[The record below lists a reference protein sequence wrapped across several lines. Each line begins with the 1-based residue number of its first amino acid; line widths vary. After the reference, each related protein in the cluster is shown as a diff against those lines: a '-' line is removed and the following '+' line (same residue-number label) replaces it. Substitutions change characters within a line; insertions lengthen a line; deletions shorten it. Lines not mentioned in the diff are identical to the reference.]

1 MNRDFNPLVSIVIPV
16 YNDANYLR
24 EAIDSALAQT
34 YKNIEILVVNDGSND
49 NGKTKKV
56 ALSYGNKIRYFEK
69 ENGGISTALN
79 LGINNMAGDYFSW
92 LSHDDLY
99 LPGKIKTEI
108 NYLINNNLVNKKVI
122 LFADSYLIDKNS
134 KIIAKEINDH
144 EMLIEKPEYAL
155 LRGAVN
161 GITLLMPKEA
171 FKEHGL
177 FDENLQCTQDY
188 MLWHK
193 MFKTYNPLHIPEIL
207 VSTRDHD
214 TQAAK
219 TNPKIITENDDLWI
233 MMIEDL
239 AKFDK
244 ERLEGSEYFYY
255 LNMVNYLRTNPI
267 PYKEAEQHCIKMIE
281 KIRADRIKKIN
292 LKNILVT
299 VIIPFYNRINETIR
313 AIKSVLLQTHK
324 NYEII
329 LINDKSTEDIS
340 FIEEFI
346 KNNKRISLI
355 NLKNNLG
362 PAGARNEGL
371 KYSKGDYIA
380 FLDSDDEFLPEKLEI
395 QLTEMLISD
404 SVISHT
410 SFILKMN
417 TKDPLI
423 NSDMAGKDVKSE
435 LKYIIKN
442 NYFYDHK
449 IVIRMNNEEIVI
461 NSGTDSGDVKRKFM
475 YNCPVATPTV
485 MLKRKF
491 IIENNY
497 FYDPKI
503 RKAEDICYYLTILKK
518 YSILG
523 IEKPLSIVN
532 TSINNSSYDFEQN
545 LEGAKNIL
553 RFLINDEY
561 YSNYDLEISKVAE
574 YYALVVKR
582 KYMLKQSYC
591 QRLKKSI
598 KNNGFIGTSK
608 KIIKRIYALWK

>member
-1 MNRDFNPLVSIVIPV
+1 M
-16 YNDANYLR
+16 R
-24 EAIDSALAQT
+24 EAIDSALAQI
-34 YKNIEILVVNDGSND
+34 YKNIEVLVVNDGSND
-49 NGKTKKV
+49 NGKTRKI

-69 ENGGISTALN
+69 EKNGGVSTALN
-79 LGINNMAGDYFSW
+79 LGIKNMTGDYFSW

-99 LPGKIKTEI
+99 FPAKIETEI
-108 NYLINNNLVNKKVI
+108 NYLINHNLVNKKVI
-122 LFADSYLIDKNS
+122 LFADYYLIDKNS
-134 KIIAKEINDH
+134 RIIAKCINDH
-144 EMLIEKPEYAL
+144 KMLIEKPEYAL

-161 GITLLMPKEA
+161 DITLLIPKKA

-193 MFKTYNPLHIPEIL
+193 MFKTYKPVHIPEIL
-207 VSTRDHD
+207 VSTRDHN
-214 TQAAK
+214 TQASK
-219 TNPKIITENDDLWI
+219 TNPKFVTENNDLWI

-255 LNMVNYLRTNPI
+255 FNMWNFFKTTLTPYT
-267 PYKEAEQHCIKMIE
+267 YKEAEQHCLKIIE

-299 VIIPFYNRINETIR
+299 VIIPFYNRPNETIR

-340 FIEEFI
+340 SIEDFI

-417 TKDPLI
+417 TEEPLI
-423 NSDMAGKDVKSE
+423 NSDMDSRGVKRE
-435 LKYIIKN
+435 LKHIIKS
-442 NYFYDHK
+442 NYFYEHK
-449 IVIRMNNEEIVI
+449 IVIRMNNEEIVV
-461 NSGTDSGDVKRKFM
+461 NSGTDNGDVKRKFM

-485 MLKRKF
+485 MLKRKY
-491 IIENNY
+491 IVENNY

-518 YSILG
+518 SSILG

-532 TSINNSSYDFEQN
+532 ASINSSSYDPKKN
-545 LEGAKNIL
+545 LEGVTSIL

-582 KYMLKQSYC
+582 KYMLKQSYY
-591 QRLKKSI
+591 QRFKKSI
-598 KNNGFIGTSK
+598 KNDGFIGASK
-608 KIIKRIYALWK
+608 KIIKRIYALWE